1 MFADEIKNHL
11 TENLI
16 PFWKGLI
23 DRDFGGYYGFSDFDH
38 TVNEKYEKGCILN
51 SRILWFFSSCAE
63 LTDDKDCIGYAGH
76 AYDFLKS
83 AYLDRKNGGVYWSV
97 TYDGDPLD
105 TTKHTYCQA
114 FAIYALA
121 AYYKVSADE
130 ESLGIA
136 NDLVKII
143 EQKCRDKY
151 GYLEAFNVDFTPA
164 SNEKLSENGV
174 MAERTMNTLLHV
186 YEAYTGLYEVTK
198 SDYIADRLRE
208 MLTIFKDKMYNP
220 EKHRQEV
227 FFDRNYT
234 PLLDLISYGHD
245 IETAWLIDR
254 GIEVLDDDELKAAYG
269 DITCDL
275 ADNILHNA
283 FDGNSLAQE
292 CEAGVVNEDRV
303 WWVQAEAVNGFI
315 NEYLKDP
322 SKTEYK
328 DAAVA
333 QWEYIKKNFIYKD
346 GGEWYNQLDKSGKPY
361 GNMPVVGPWKC
372 PYHNGRMCLEIIR
385 RGIEF

>member
-11 TENLI
+11 TGNLI

-38 TVNEKYEKGCILN
+38 KVNKKYEKGCILN
-51 SRILWFFSSCAE
+51 SRILWFFSTCAD
-63 LTDDKDCIGYAGH
+63 LADDKECIGYAEH

-83 AYLDRKNGGVYWSV
+83 TFLDKENGGVYWSV
-97 TYDGDPLD
+97 TYDGVPLD

-121 AYYKVSADE
+121 AYYKVSADKQ
-130 ESLGIA
+130 SLGIA

-143 EQKCRDKY
+143 EQRCRDRE
-151 GYLEAFNVDFTPA
+151 GYLEAFSSDFSPS

-198 SDYIADRLRE
+198 DGYLADRLKE
-208 MLTIFKDKMYNP
+208 MLTIFRDKMYNP

-227 FFDRNYT
+227 FFDRDYK
-234 PLLDLISYGHD
+234 PLIDLISYGHD
-245 IETAWLIDR
+245 IETAWLLDR
-254 GIEVLDDDELKAAYG
+254 GIEVLGDDMLKEKYA
-269 DITCDL
+269 DMTSDL

-283 FDGNSLAQE
+283 FDGCSLPQE

-328 DAAVA
+328 DAAIA
-333 QWEYIKKNFIYKD
+333 QWEYIKQNVIYKD
-346 GGEWYNQLDKSGKPY
+346 GGEWYNQLDKAGRPY
-361 GNMPVVGPWKC
+361 KNMPVVGPWKC
-372 PYHNGRMCLEIIR
+372 PYHNGRMCLEVIR
-385 RGIEF
+385 RGIDF

>member
-11 TENLI
+11 TGNLI

-38 TVNEKYEKGCILN
+38 KVNKKYEKGCILN
-51 SRILWFFSSCAE
+51 SRILWFFSTCAD
-63 LTDDKDCIGYAGH
+63 LADDKECIGYAEH

-83 AYLDRKNGGVYWSV
+83 TFLDKENGGVYWSV
-97 TYDGDPLD
+97 TYDGVPLD

-130 ESLGIA
+130 QSLGIA
-136 NDLVKII
+136 NDIVKII
-143 EQKCRDKY
+143 EQKCRDKD
-151 GYLEAFNVDFTPA
+151 GYLEAFSSDFSPS

-198 SDYIADRLRE
+198 DGYLADRLKE
-208 MLTIFKDKMYNP
+208 MLTIFRDKMYNP
-220 EKHRQEV
+220 TKHRQEV
-227 FFDRNYT
+227 FFDRDYN
-234 PLLDLISYGHD
+234 PLIDLISYGHD
-245 IETAWLIDR
+245 IETAWLLDR
-254 GIEVLDDDELKAAYG
+254 GIEVLGDDRLKERYA
-269 DITCDL
+269 DMTSDL

-283 FDGNSLAQE
+283 FDGCSLPQE

-328 DAAVA
+328 DAAIA
-333 QWEYIKKNFIYKD
+333 QWEYIKQNVIYKD
-346 GGEWYNQLDKSGKPY
+346 GGEWYNQLDKAGRPY

-372 PYHNGRMCLEIIR
+372 PYHNGRMCLEVIR
-385 RGIEF
+385 RGIDF

>member
-1 MFADEIKNHL
+1 
-11 TENLI
+11 
-16 PFWKGLI
+16 
-23 DRDFGGYYGFSDFDH
+23 
-38 TVNEKYEKGCILN
+38 
-51 SRILWFFSSCAE
+51 
-63 LTDDKDCIGYAGH
+63 
-76 AYDFLKS
+76 
-83 AYLDRKNGGVYWSV
+83 
-97 TYDGDPLD
+97 
-105 TTKHTYCQA
+105 
-114 FAIYALA
+114 
-121 AYYKVSADE
+121 
-130 ESLGIA
+130 
-136 NDLVKII
+136 
-143 EQKCRDKY
+143 
-151 GYLEAFNVDFTPA
+151 
-164 SNEKLSENGV
+164 
-174 MAERTMNTLLHV
+174 MNTLLHV

-227 FFDRNYT
+227 FFFFFFS

-254 GIEVLDDDELKAAYG
+254 GIEVLDDDGLKAAYG

-333 QWEYIKKNFIYKD
+333 QWEYIKKNFIYKE

-372 PYHNGRMCLEIIR
+372 PYHNGRMCLEVIR

>member
-11 TENLI
+11 TGNLI

-38 TVNEKYEKGCILN
+38 KVNKKYEKGCILN
-51 SRILWFFSSCAE
+51 SRILWFFSTCVD
-63 LTDDKDCIGYAGH
+63 LTDDKECIGYAEH

-83 AYLDRKNGGVYWSV
+83 AFLDKENGGVYWSV
-97 TYDGDPLD
+97 TYDGVPLD

-130 ESLGIA
+130 QSLGIA

-143 EQKCRDKY
+143 EQKCRDKD
-151 GYLEAFNVDFTPA
+151 GYLEAFNSDFSPA

-186 YEAYTGLYEVTK
+186 YEAYTGLYKVTK
-198 SDYIADRLRE
+198 DEYLADRLKE
-208 MLTIFKDKMYNP
+208 MLTIFRDKMYNP

-227 FFDRNYT
+227 FFDRDYN
-234 PLLDLISYGHD
+234 PLIDLISYGHD
-245 IETAWLIDR
+245 IETAWLLDR
-254 GIEVLDDDELKAAYG
+254 GIEVLGDDRLKERYA
-269 DITCDL
+269 DMTSDL
-275 ADNILHNA
+275 ANNILHNA
-283 FDGNSLAQE
+283 FDGCSLPQE

-328 DAAVA
+328 DAAIA
-333 QWEYIKKNFIYKD
+333 QWEYIKQNVIYKD
-346 GGEWYNQLDKSGKPY
+346 GGEWYNQLDRAGRPY
-361 GNMPVVGPWKC
+361 KNMPVVGPWKC
-372 PYHNGRMCLEIIR
+372 PYHNGRMCLEVIR
-385 RGIEF
+385 RGIDF

>member
-11 TENLI
+11 TGNLI

-38 TVNEKYEKGCILN
+38 KVNKKYEKGCILN
-51 SRILWFFSSCAE
+51 SRILWFFSTCAD
-63 LTDDKDCIGYAGH
+63 LADDKECIGYAEH

-83 AYLDRKNGGVYWSV
+83 TFLDKENGGVYWSV
-97 TYDGDPLD
+97 TYDGVPLD

-121 AYYKVSADE
+121 AYYKISADE
-130 ESLGIA
+130 QSLGIA

-143 EQKCRDKY
+143 EQKCRDKD
-151 GYLEAFNVDFTPA
+151 GYLEAFNSDFSPA

-174 MAERTMNTLLHV
+174 IAERTMNTLLHV
-186 YEAYTGLYEVTK
+186 YEAYTGLYEDTK
-198 SDYIADRLRE
+198 DRYLADRLKE

-220 EKHRQEV
+220 TKHRQEV
-227 FFDRNYT
+227 FFDRDYK
-234 PLLDLISYGHD
+234 PLIDLISYGHD
-245 IETAWLIDR
+245 IETAWLLDR
-254 GIEVLDDDELKAAYG
+254 GIEVLGDDMLKEKYA
-269 DITCDL
+269 DMTSDL

-283 FDGNSLAQE
+283 FDGCSLPQE

-328 DAAVA
+328 DAAIA
-333 QWEYIKKNFIYKD
+333 QWEYIKQNVIYKD
-346 GGEWYNQLDKSGKPY
+346 GGEWYNQLDKAGRPY
-361 GNMPVVGPWKC
+361 KNMPVVGPWKC
-372 PYHNGRMCLEIIR
+372 PYHNGRMCLEVIR

>member
-11 TENLI
+11 TGNLI

-38 TVNEKYEKGCILN
+38 KVNKKYEKGCILN
-51 SRILWFFSSCAE
+51 SRILWFFSTCAD
-63 LTDDKDCIGYAGH
+63 LADDKECIGYAEH

-83 AYLDRKNGGVYWSV
+83 TFLDKENGGVYWSV
-97 TYDGDPLD
+97 TYDGVPLD

-130 ESLGIA
+130 QSLGIA
-136 NDLVKII
+136 NDIVKII
-143 EQKCRDKY
+143 EQKCRDKD
-151 GYLEAFNVDFTPA
+151 GYLEAFSSDFSPS

-198 SDYIADRLRE
+198 DGYLADRLKE
-208 MLTIFKDKMYNP
+208 MLTIFRDKMYNP
-220 EKHRQEV
+220 TKHHQEV
-227 FFDRNYT
+227 FFDRDYN
-234 PLLDLISYGHD
+234 PLIDLISYGHD
-245 IETAWLIDR
+245 IETAWLLDR
-254 GIEVLDDDELKAAYG
+254 GIEVLGDDRLKERYA
-269 DITCDL
+269 DMTSDL

-283 FDGNSLAQE
+283 FDGCSLPQE

-328 DAAVA
+328 DAAIA
-333 QWEYIKKNFIYKD
+333 QWEYIKQNVIYKD
-346 GGEWYNQLDKSGKPY
+346 GGEWYNQLDKAGRPY

-372 PYHNGRMCLEIIR
+372 PYHNGRMCLEVIR
-385 RGIEF
+385 RGIDF